1 MPGAYKKVAHNSG
14 IFIVNFEHIS
24 HLVIFVYDEMLF
36 KLVTLV
42 SRRVG

>member
-1 MPGAYKKVAHNSG
+1 MPGSYKKVAYTSG

>member
-1 MPGAYKKVAHNSG
+1 MPSAYKKVTHTSG
-14 IFIVNFEHIS
+14 ISIVNFEHIS